1 MPNAFAAPGGV
12 VSIKVEVFDDR
23 VCALGEGPS
32 YDAAR
37 NRAVWVDIVGRRVL
51 WRDLANGETGECS
64 TPGDVGAA
72 VLRTDGRYQILL
84 PDRVAVL
91 DIDTC
96 DIVDDFEWPAKHRD
110 VGVPIRGND
119 AKADPAGRFYFGS
132 MPYDHNANTA
142 MAALYVREHGL
153 TSVAIDSVTLS
164 NGLGW
169 SPDGHTMYFVDTKTF
184 KVDAFT
190 VTGGQLSDR
199 RTFATPDGGG
209 PDGLCVDAEGGVW
222 LALWGRG
229 RIQRYLPDGS
239 AAEHIDVPGLHSSSC
254 AFVGPDLDLLV
265 ITTATEELEPH
276 QLAGAGLTYC
286 ARPGV
291 RGLPTN
297 QIAV

>member
-1 MPNAFAAPGGV
+1 VA
-12 VSIKVEVFDDR
+12 IEVEVFDDR

-32 YDAAR
+32 YDAVR
-37 NRAVWVDIVGRRVL
+37 NRAVWVDIIGQQVL
-51 WRDLANGETGECS
+51 WRDLATGAIGECP
-64 TPGDVGAA
+64 TPGHVGAA
-72 VLRTDGRYQILL
+72 VPRTDGRFEILL
-84 PDRVAVL
+84 PDRLAIL

-96 DIVDDFEWPAKHRD
+96 AVVDDYDWPEKHRNA
-110 VGVPIRGND
+110 GVPIRGND
-119 AKADPAGRFYFGS
+119 AKADPAGRFFFGS
-132 MPYDHNANTA
+132 MPYDHNTNREI
-142 MAALYVREHGL
+142 AALYVRADGVS
-153 TSVAIDSVTLS
+153 SVAVDKVTLS

-169 SPDGHTMYFVDTKTF
+169 SPDGGTMYFVDTKTS

-190 VTGGQLSDR
+190 VTDGRLSDR
-199 RTFATPDGGG
+199 RTFVTPDSGG

-229 RIQRYLPDGS
+229 RIQRYLPDGT

-265 ITTATEELEPH
+265 ITTATEELEPD
-276 QLAGAGLTYC
+276 QFEGAGITYC

-297 QIAV
+297 RIAV